1 VESPTCWQGVKV
13 KRLRWCEEEGTNQ
26 IQISLRSLL
35 GVASRH
41 SWLSVSGVQRKL
53 GFGCM
58 QKRGWKDGA
67 EIRDQDLANCAAAV
81 NSGEPNPGTGW
92 FSELCLLQV

>member
-1 VESPTCWQGVKV
+1 VRRK
-13 KRLRWCEEEGTNQ
+13 GTNQ
-26 IQISLRSLL
+26 ISLRGFL

-58 QKRGWKDGA
+58 QKRGGKDGA
-67 EIRDQDLANCAAAV
+67 ERRDQDLANCAAAV
-81 NSGEPNPGTGW
+81 DSGEPNSGTSW
-92 FSELCLLQV
+92 ISELCLLQV